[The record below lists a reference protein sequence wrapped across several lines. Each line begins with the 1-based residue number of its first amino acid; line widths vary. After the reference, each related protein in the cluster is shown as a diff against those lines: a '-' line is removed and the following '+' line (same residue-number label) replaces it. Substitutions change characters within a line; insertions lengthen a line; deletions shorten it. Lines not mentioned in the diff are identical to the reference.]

1 MRMWNKRLGIDL
13 GTATTL
19 IYLHG
24 RGIVLNEPSVV
35 AIAKDSNQI
44 LAVGKEAWEMV
55 GKTPEHIVAH
65 RPLRDG
71 VVSSYEI
78 TRKMLTYFIQR
89 VCGRS
94 LFKPDVVIC
103 VPSGGT
109 EVEKRAVLDAAY
121 HAGARKAYLIEE
133 PMAAALGAGL
143 EITEPTGN
151 MVIDI
156 GGGTTDVAVLSLGGI
171 VVSQSVRVAG
181 DKMDEAIVRHLRKK
195 FNLLIGEKTAEAI
208 KIEIGWAVPPPEEK
222 VIRVKGRDLVSG
234 LPREI
239 TLSASEV
246 YRCLLE
252 PLSYIV
258 EAARAVLE
266 HTPPELAADIGEKGI
281 CLTGGGSLLRGI
293 DEMLAKA
300 LGVPVYV
307 AEDPVSCVAL
317 GAGKVL
323 DYLRFLRNG
332 FLYTRGR
339 NV

>member
-1 MRMWNKRLGIDL
+1 MWNKRLGIDL

-35 AIAKDSNQI
+35 AIARDSNQI
-44 LAVGKEAWEMV
+44 LAVGKEAWEMI

-71 VVSSYEI
+71 VISDYEV
-78 TRKMLTYFIQR
+78 TRKMLAYFIQR

-94 LFKPDVVIC
+94 LFKPDVVVC

-143 EITEPTGN
+143 DITGPSGS

-181 DKMDEAIVRHLRKK
+181 DKMDEAIIRHLRKK
-195 FNLLIGEKTAEAI
+195 FNLLIGEKTAEMI
-208 KIEIGWAVPPPEEK
+208 KIEIGWAVPPPEDK

-234 LPREI
+234 LPKEI
-239 TLSASEV
+239 LLSASEV
-246 YRCLLE
+246 YKCLTE

-258 EAARAVLE
+258 EAARMVLE

-300 LGVPVYV
+300 LGTPVYV

-323 DYLRFLRNG
+323 DYLKFLRNG
-332 FLYTRGR
+332 FLYTKGR
-339 NV
+339 NA

>member
-1 MRMWNKRLGIDL
+1 MWNKRLGIDL

-44 LAVGKEAWEMV
+44 LAVGKEAWEMI

-71 VVSSYEI
+71 VISDYEI
-78 TRKMLTYFIQR
+78 TRKMLAYFIQR

-143 EITEPTGN
+143 DITGPSGN

-156 GGGTTDVAVLSLGGI
+156 GGGTTDVAVLSLGGDCG
-171 VVSQSVRVAG
+171 QPVRAG
-181 DKMDEAIVRHLRKK
+181 
-195 FNLLIGEKTAEAI
+195 
-208 KIEIGWAVPPPEEK
+208 
-222 VIRVKGRDLVSG
+222 GRG
-234 LPREI
+234 
-239 TLSASEV
+239 
-246 YRCLLE
+246 
-252 PLSYIV
+252 
-258 EAARAVLE
+258 
-266 HTPPELAADIGEKGI
+266 
-281 CLTGGGSLLRGI
+281 
-293 DEMLAKA
+293 
-300 LGVPVYV
+300 
-307 AEDPVSCVAL
+307 
-317 GAGKVL
+317 
-323 DYLRFLRNG
+323 
-332 FLYTRGR
+332 
-339 NV
+339 